1 MTTFQPFL
9 GKKPFKKIFEEFC
22 LNEKELFP
30 NHLSL
35 CMCTAPGR
43 AAIKDSGGLVPGH
56 DADKAPLGS
65 LGPKA
70 APDG

>member
-1 MTTFQPFL
+1 MTTFQPL
-9 GKKPFKKIFEEFC
+9 SGKKPFKKIFEEFC

-30 NHLSL
+30 DHLAL
-35 CMCTAPGR
+35 CMWTAPGS

-56 DADKAPLGS
+56 DADEDLLGS
-65 LGPKA
+65 PGPIA